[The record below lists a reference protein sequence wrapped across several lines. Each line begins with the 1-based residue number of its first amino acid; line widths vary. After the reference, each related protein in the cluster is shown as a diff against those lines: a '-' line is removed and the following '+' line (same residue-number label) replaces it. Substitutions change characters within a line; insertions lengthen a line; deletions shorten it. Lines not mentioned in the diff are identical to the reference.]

1 MNTNRAVREEARRLS
16 LSGLVEIKSSTGS
29 IFKLSHNHTLKC
41 TLPLRSTPRGFGH
54 FRIYRNSNP
63 LSLILCSNSFY
74 EKGEKRNLNDRA
86 ALRFY

>member
-1 MNTNRAVREEARRLS
+1 MNQVVGEEARKHG
-16 LSGLVEIKSSTGS
+16 LSGLVEIKSTNGS

-74 EKGEKRNLNDRA
+74 EKGEKRNLTDRA